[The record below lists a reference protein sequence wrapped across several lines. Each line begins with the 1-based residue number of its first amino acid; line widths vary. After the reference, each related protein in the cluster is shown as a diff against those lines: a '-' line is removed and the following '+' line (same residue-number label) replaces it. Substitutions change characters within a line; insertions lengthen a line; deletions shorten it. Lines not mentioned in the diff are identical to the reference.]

1 MSFVWN
7 WIPVSCFH
15 VGEFT
20 HEMQVRIRQEM
31 EKEKRV
37 EQWKEKFFED
47 YYGQKW
53 EILPCLSCFI
63 HVYAG
68 GRACFCFWIPEQM
81 HCKLLEK
88 HRLLGELFQ
97 LLLWENP

>member
-1 MSFVWN
+1 MYSYCAVKTQKDAFAESVLFGTEFQSR
-7 WIPVSCFH
+7 SC

-47 YYGQKW
+47 YYGQK
-53 EILPCLSCFI
+53 
-63 HVYAG
+63 
-68 GRACFCFWIPEQM
+68 
-81 HCKLLEK
+81 
-88 HRLLGELFQ
+88 
-97 LLLWENP
+97 

>member
-7 WIPVSCFH
+7 WILVSCFH

-47 YYGQKW
+47 YYGQK
-53 EILPCLSCFI
+53 
-63 HVYAG
+63 
-68 GRACFCFWIPEQM
+68 
-81 HCKLLEK
+81 
-88 HRLLGELFQ
+88 
-97 LLLWENP
+97 